1 MWTGFGLLE
10 SALQL
15 VALIIGGAAIY
26 LVSNFIFGL
35 RLHHFKVSR

>member
-1 MWTGFGLLE
+1 MWADFGLLE
-10 SALQL
+10 SAIQL
-15 VALIIGGAAIY
+15 IALILGGAALY